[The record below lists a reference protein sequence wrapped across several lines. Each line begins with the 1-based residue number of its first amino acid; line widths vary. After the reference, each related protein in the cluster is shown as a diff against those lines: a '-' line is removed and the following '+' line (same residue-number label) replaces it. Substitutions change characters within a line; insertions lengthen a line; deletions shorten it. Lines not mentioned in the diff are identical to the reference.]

1 MLKTVLTVL
10 ATAAVCAGG
19 GAAAIAGHVFNM
31 RVGDIAA
38 IKSIDFH
45 CQVLTKA
52 EVACGGY
59 AIPNSVQVYY
69 SPTQVAVVKFGTPKN
84 GKIGRTILLNQK
96 R

>member
-1 MLKTVLTVL
+1 MLKTTLTVL
-10 ATAAVCAGG
+10 VTAAVCAATGV
-19 GAAAIAGHVFNM
+19 AATATRVFNM
-31 RVGDIAA
+31 KVGDFAA

-59 AIPNSVQVYY
+59 KIPNSVQVYY
-69 SPTQVAVVKFGTPKN
+69 SPTQVAVVRFGTPKN
-84 GKIGRTILLNQK
+84 GKISRQILLNMK

>member
-1 MLKTVLTVL
+1 MLKTILTVL
-10 ATAAVCAGG
+10 VTAAVCAGV
-19 GAAAIAGHVFNM
+19 GAAATTAHVFDLH
-31 RVGDIAA
+31 VGDFAA

-59 AIPNSVQVYY
+59 QIPNSIQVYY
-69 SPTQVAVVKFGTPKN
+69 SPTEVAVVKFGTPKN